1 MVIVRLMGGLGNQMF
16 QYAAARRLALEQGV
30 PLKLDV
36 SWFAGSRE
44 RAYALGG
51 LNVEAAFATTA
62 ELDGIIGSSSRGR
75 RARALSTLKRH
86 LLIGQGWTWIYE
98 HRLSP
103 YNRRVQRARGRVY
116 LDGYW
121 QSERYFVPVAETIRR
136 DFTVIAR
143 PDGSGREIADRIAT
157 TESVSVHVRRGDY
170 VSDPQTSPARSVC
183 TPDYYRR
190 CALRA
195 AEGLAN
201 PHLFLFSDDPEWVEA
216 NLRFECPTTVV
227 SRTAPGGIYADLQ
240 LMSACRRHII
250 ANSSFSWWAAWLDP
264 RPDKVVLAPRRWMY
278 DARVDDRDVLP
289 AAWIRM

>member
-103 YNRRVQRARGRVY
+103 YNRRVPRARGRVY

-121 QSERYFVPVAETIRR
+121 QSERYFADIAGLVRKELTYRPAPDATNAQWLARIRAANA
-136 DFTVIAR
+136 VC
-143 PDGSGREIADRIAT
+143 
-157 TESVSVHVRRGDY
+157 VHVRRGDY
-170 VSDPQTSPARSVC
+170 LLPVHFEHHGVC
-183 TPDYYRR
+183 SADYYRR
-190 CALRA
+190 AVRLIR
-195 AEGLAN
+195 ERVAN
-201 PHLFLFSDDPEWVEA
+201 PQFFLFSDDWPW
-216 NLRFECPTTVV
+216 
-227 SRTAPGGIYADLQ
+227 
-240 LMSACRRHII
+240 CR
-250 ANSSFSWWAAWLDP
+250 
-264 RPDKVVLAPRRWMY
+264 
-278 DARVDDRDVLP
+278 
-289 AAWIRM
+289 